1 MMPHDRDTDRD
12 RHETLVAERAA
23 RVLSDER
30 YPALR
35 TRRSRLLLVAA
46 MTAAIA
52 GIPIAWL
59 VGGPLWGLAV
69 VIVGFVV
76 LFVLRYSIRVIADLP
91 EHVLDERLRSS
102 RDRAYVEAY
111 RWFAG
116 LTVILASV
124 GMFAFVVNADESDV
138 WAVDLTWDG
147 VMAAFWVLMLAA
159 LAMPSIVVA
168 LTEGDDLP
176 VDPSG

>member
-1 MMPHDRDTDRD
+1 MPRDLDSARG
-12 RHETLVAERAA
+12 RHEAQVAERAE
-23 RVLSDER
+23 RLLSDER

-35 TRRSRLLLVAA
+35 TRRSRSLLVGA

-52 GIPIAWL
+52 ASPPAWL
-59 VGGPLWGLAV
+59 AGGPLWGLAV
-69 VIVGFVV
+69 VIAGFGV

-91 EHVLDERLRSS
+91 EHVLDERMRSS

-116 LTVILASV
+116 LAVILASV
-124 GMFAFVVNADESDV
+124 GLFAFVVNADESDV
-138 WAVDLTWDG
+138 LVVELTWDG
-147 VMAAFWVLMLAA
+147 VMAGFWVLLLAA

-168 LTEGDDLP
+168 LTAGDDLP
-176 VDPSG
+176 VDPAG